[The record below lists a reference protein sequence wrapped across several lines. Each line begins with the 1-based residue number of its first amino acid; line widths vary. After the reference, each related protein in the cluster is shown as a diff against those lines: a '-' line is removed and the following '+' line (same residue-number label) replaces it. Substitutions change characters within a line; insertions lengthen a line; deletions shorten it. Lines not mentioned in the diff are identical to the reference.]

1 MFDVVFPQLLLQSL
15 ALWLGEAWYQG
26 HKAPAAAEVLHGS
39 WELTS
44 QTHETSLKSVFN
56 EVCE

>member
-1 MFDVVFPQLLLQSL
+1 MLLPSL
-15 ALWLGEAWYQG
+15 ALLVGEAWYQG
-26 HKAPAAAEVLHGS
+26 HKAPAAAELLHGT

-44 QTHETSLKSVFN
+44 QTHETSFKSVFN